1 GQIGRQRGRPL
12 NEAGSV
18 SAEVL
23 TQRFECCLV
32 HLLDWVEVDVVQGEA
47 SSVLVRNDERR
58 AVYRIFD
65 AEAAADALDQRR
77 LSDAEGAKQK
87 QHVTGLGDGA
97 QL

>member
-1 GQIGRQRGRPL
+1 M
-12 NEAGSV
+12 
-18 SAEVL
+18 
-23 TQRFECCLV
+23 
-32 HLLDWVEVDVVQGEA
+32 VQGEA

-87 QHVTGLGDGA
+87 QHVTGLGDRA
-97 QL
+97 QLGAEAPGRLLAARLEAETFRHGFPYPRLLWDRAG